1 MCVCWGGGGVVY
13 KRKFMVFQLKRLST
27 VSSKNKERK
36 HKWGSWRRTLARIKR
51 DRMNVLKTPHFW
63 KIQTIRRLSR
73 DGRTRHNSI
82 VDETGSYFSTMYI
95 VYFIISIFET
105 WTVFPLFSLIFIR
118 LPRVVITSSV
128 AERRKRLEAIGWNS
142 GYPLLRTLA
151 GCFMSQMSQWVMSH
165 ESWVMSHLNH
175 QTIHTTRGSIP
186 EVKCCPKVVHIS
198 WCTSFKQAS

>member
-1 MCVCWGGGGVVY
+1 MCVCVCVGGGGGAGVAY
-13 KRKFMVFQLKRLST
+13 KRKFMVFALKRLST

-36 HKWGSWRRTLARIKR
+36 HKRGSWRRTLARIKR

-95 VYFIISIFET
+95 VYFIINIFET

-118 LPRVVITSSV
+118 LCIGQIEASTCPPPR
-128 AERRKRLEAIGWNS
+128 A
-142 GYPLLRTLA
+142 YPGHLTPLPSRGGGNLIIRVFQGVGNLNCTFD
-151 GCFMSQMSQWVMSH
+151 FM
-165 ESWVMSHLNH
+165 
-175 QTIHTTRGSIP
+175 
-186 EVKCCPKVVHIS
+186 
-198 WCTSFKQAS
+198 